1 MSTPEEN
8 EEEKPNASADGQT
21 GPDAEISTGEP
32 ADLFGWLRGTV
43 IYYGDIISPLDEV
56 WEADS

>member
-8 EEEKPNASADGQT
+8 EEEKPKASADGQT

-43 IYYGDIISPLDEV
+43 I
-56 WEADS
+56 